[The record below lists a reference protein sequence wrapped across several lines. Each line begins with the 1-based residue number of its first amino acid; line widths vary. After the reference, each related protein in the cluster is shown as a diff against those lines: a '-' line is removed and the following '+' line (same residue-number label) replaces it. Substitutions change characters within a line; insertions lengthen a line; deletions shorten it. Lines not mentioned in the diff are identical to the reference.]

1 MGEPPREPARA
12 SGTFLLGDDLPVPR
26 LGLGAMQLTGESV
39 WGEPD
44 DRRAAIRLV
53 RRAVELGVRLIDT
66 ADSYGPG
73 SSEEIV
79 AEALAPYPA
88 EVVIATKGGFERP
101 GPDRWVTNGRPEHL
115 RRALDASLQRLRL
128 DRIDLYQLHR
138 IDPRVPWEESV
149 GTLVELRAAGKIRHI
164 GLSEVGV
171 DELEAVRTMTPVATV
186 QNRYNLEAREWD
198 AVVDHCASIGV
209 GFMPW
214 RPLGS
219 GRLTGAAAR
228 IAARHG
234 LTSAQLSLAWL
245 LARSPGMLPI
255 PGTSSIAHLEENVA
269 AAGVTLDPEEVR
281 ELSGL

>member
-26 LGLGAMQLTGESV
+26 LGLGAMQLTGEGV

-101 GPDRWVTNGRPEHL
+101 GPNRWVTNGRPEHL

-128 DRIDLYQLHR
+128 DRIDVYQLHR

>member
-26 LGLGAMQLTGESV
+26 LGLGAMQLTGEGV